1 MVYYLEL
8 WLLFFYSC
16 CFVVMS
22 FLLSMLLLYTG
33 GFYIFFAITSTST
46 YWYHLSLLN
55 YKLHFTIHVAMIN
68 HMVGGLE
75 HFLPFHILEIIIPT
89 DWYFQRGRSA
99 TNQSWLIQRYH
110 TIGSFWGPPSCASHF
125 VGLLLLSSMGAQ
137 LDDHGPFFL
146 WYRWPIEIDG
156 LPFLKMVDLSMA
168 NC

>member
-8 WLLFFYSC
+8 WLLFFTL
-16 CFVVMS
+16 VV
-22 FLLSMLLLYTG
+22 LLLCHSYYLCCC
-33 GFYIFFAITSTST
+33 YIREDFTFFTITSTST

-68 HMVGGLE
+68 HLVGGLE
-75 HFLPFHILEIIIPT
+75 HFLLFHILEIIIPT

-125 VGLLLLSSMGAQ
+125 VGLMLLSSMGAQ
-137 LDDHGPFFL
+137 LDDHGPFF
-146 WYRWPIEIDG
+146 YGIDG
-156 LPFLKMVDLSMA
+156 PLK
-168 NC
+168 